1 MESELMETASTI
13 GRDVINSY
21 IKNYKAIYDIG
32 QQIISELAKDDPM
45 VMGGGYSLNNISEEW
60 VYFRF
65 INQTPNNLK
74 QRIQTIIIPLA
85 AFEDLEARAEF
96 IHKSQVNSIRRL
108 LARFRST
115 DMHDSEA
122 LRIAGNDLCD
132 VITHYLGD

>member
-1 MESELMETASTI
+1 MKTASTI

-21 IKNYKAIYDIG
+21 IRSYKAIYDIG
-32 QQIISELAKDDPM
+32 QQIIDELAKNEPM
-45 VMGGGYSLNNISEEW
+45 IIGGGYSLNNISEEW

-65 INQTPNNLK
+65 INQTPNNVN

-96 IHKSQVNSIRRL
+96 IHKERERSLRRIVD
-108 LARFRST
+108 RFRNT